1 MNRSIFKRSKSTFL
15 MLLVACMGVCMSQ
28 PIAFAQNLPSSVS
41 VSSLNDQLN
50 PVIVT
55 ATRTPTRANDVL
67 ADYVYIGPEEIAD
80 AGQSSITE
88 LLQRQRGVEVSNN
101 GGGVQSVFLRGANS
115 AQTLVLIDGVRT
127 TSILN
132 GGAAWAAI
140 PVPIIDHIEIIFGP
154 QSSLYGSDAIG
165 GVINIFTKKGVG
177 PTKASASVGYGTYG
191 TSIENASLYGSTGG
205 DKNTSYSISATTEH
219 SAGFNTIAPNN
230 AYKKSYNTTSNI
242 GYTKTGGA
250 ARVSQEWEKG
260 QEFGA
265 QLFASQNNNQY
276 PAYGPSKIVG
286 QQINQ
291 VSTMALFSK
300 NQITKNWNSN
310 LQIAQSYDLGQ
321 AIYPSQTPVAFYP
334 AGNPVT
340 NTKQNIYTWQNDI
353 NIGPDLLQILG
364 ERRTASVYATGSK
377 FLSLDQNTNSVAA
390 AYQLKRG
397 SNLAN
402 LSLRN
407 DSITGYGPQ
416 TTGGASYG
424 YFFTK
429 ELRANVNYGTGFKA
443 PSFYDLYYPN
453 YGVASLKPEKSKN
466 TEVGLH
472 YETYSY
478 DFHLVAYNNSV
489 TNLIQY
495 STSGCPTGYTGC
507 ASNVATAKISGLSLG
522 TVARVADF
530 NLKASFDQQNPI
542 DQTTG
547 YVLAKR
553 AKQFG
558 NVGAEYRK
566 NAITAGVEGTFQ
578 ANRNDYSNTGYMG
591 GYGIFNTYATYNFDK
606 DWSLFGR
613 WNNMTNKSY
622 QLNYGY
628 VTPGSNVF
636 VGVRYAMQ

>member
-1 MNRSIFKRSKSTFL
+1 MKRSFLNKVVSRRSKNVFLST
-15 MLLVACMGVCMSQ
+15 LLASLGLAFNCSLAFSQ
-28 PIAFAQNLPSSVS
+28 STSPSNVS
-41 VSSLNDQLN
+41 VSNLNNQLD

-67 ADYVYIGPEEIAD
+67 ADNVYIGPEEIAD
-80 AGQSSITE
+80 AGQSTITE

-127 TSILN
+127 TSVLS

-140 PVPIIDHIEIIFGP
+140 PVAIIDHIEIIFGP

-165 GVINIFTKKGVG
+165 GVINIFTKKGSG
-177 PTKASASVGYGTYG
+177 PTKLSASTGYGTYG
-191 TSIENASLYGSTGG
+191 TSISNASIYGSTGG
-205 DKNTSYSISATTEH
+205 DKNTSYSVSATTENT
-219 SAGFNTIAPNN
+219 AGFNTIASNN
-230 AYKKSYNTTSNI
+230 SYQGSYNTSNTI

-265 QLFASQNNNQY
+265 QVFASRNNNQY
-276 PAYGPSKIVG
+276 PVYSYGTAKPIG
-286 QQINQ
+286 NQIND
-291 VSTMALFSK
+291 VSTMSIYSK
-300 NQITKNWNSN
+300 NQITDNWNSN

-321 AIYPSQTPVAFYP
+321 ALYPNN
-334 AGNPVT
+334 NPVT

-353 NIGPDLLQILG
+353 NIGSDLLQILG
-364 ERRTASVYATGSK
+364 ERRTASMYATGSNI
-377 FLSLDQNTNSVAA
+377 LNLEQDTNSVAV
-390 AYQLKRG
+390 AYQMKRG

-429 ELRANVNYGTGFKA
+429 EWRANVNYGTGFKA
-443 PSFYDLYYPN
+443 PSFYDLYYPG
-453 YGVASLKPEKSKN
+453 YGVATLKPEKSKN
-466 TEVGLH
+466 TEAGIH
-472 YETYSY
+472 YESAAY
-478 DFHLVAYNNSV
+478 DVHLVVYNNSIV
-489 TNLIQY
+489 NLIQY
-495 STSGCPTGYTGC
+495 TTTGCPTGDPYGC
-507 ASNVATAKISGLSLG
+507 ASNVATAKISGVSLG
-522 TVARVADF
+522 TVARISDF

-542 DQTTG
+542 DQSTG

-553 AKQFG
+553 ARQFG
-558 NVGAEYRK
+558 NVGAEYHA
-566 NAITAGVEGTFQ
+566 NLVTAGIEGTFQ
-578 ANRNDYSNTGYMG
+578 ASRNDYSNTNAMG
-591 GYGIFNTYATYNFDK
+591 GYGILNTYASYSFDK
-606 DWSLFGR
+606 DWSLFAR
-613 WNNMTNKSY
+613 WNNMTNKNY
-622 QLNYGY
+622 QLSYGY

-636 VGVRYAMQ
+636 VGVRYAMK